1 MLSPEHT
8 LDLQANEEVEEEIAM
23 GCQRLPQRRGVNTAD
38 YNKRAGLLYLACSF
52 RPCVA
57 QAGWRQARCSPLPL
71 GS

>member
-23 GCQRLPQRRGVNTAD
+23 GCQRLPQRRGVTAAD
-38 YNKRAGLLYLACSF
+38 YYNRAGILYRACSF

-57 QAGWRQARCSPLPL
+57 
-71 GS
+71 